1 MKKNIRFSLKLI
13 RHIHALTF
21 LLEMDLKFLSFAVLL
36 QFCVAIWIETT
47 HYELHNKVYRSM
59 PVLETISNSHA
70 HTTCITKCAT
80 LDQCSG
86 SKFEETSMDTASTC
100 KLIGYK
106 TLDTT
111 NQQMDIDNAFF
122 KSDFRLCQGGFIQI
136 LDSCYKF
143 ISDDNDYDG
152 KLLSI
157 TIRFNGSAVSELL
170 PTISS
175 ITTRHYSN
183 ISQFI
188 REWDPSGIYILFSLI

>member
-1 MKKNIRFSLKLI
+1 
-13 RHIHALTF
+13 
-21 LLEMDLKFLSFAVLL
+21 MDLKFLSFAVLL
-36 QFCVAIWIETT
+36 QFSVAVWIETT

-59 PVLETISNSHA
+59 PVLETISDSHP

-80 LDQCSG
+80 LEQCSG
-86 SKFEETSMDTASTC
+86 SKFEENSIDTASTC

-111 NQQMDIDNAFF
+111 NQQMDINNAFF
-122 KSDFRLCQGGFIQI
+122 KSDFRLCPGGFIQI
-136 LDSCYKF
+136 LNSCYKF

-157 TIRFNGSAVSELL
+157 TIRVNGSAVSELL
-170 PTISS
+170 PPISS
-175 ITTRHYSN
+175 ITTRHYWN
-183 ISQFI
+183 MFQFI